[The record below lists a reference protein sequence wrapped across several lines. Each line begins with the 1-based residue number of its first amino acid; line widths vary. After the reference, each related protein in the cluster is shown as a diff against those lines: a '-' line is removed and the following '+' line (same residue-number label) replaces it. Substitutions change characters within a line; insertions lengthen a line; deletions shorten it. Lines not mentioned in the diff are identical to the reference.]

1 MHTTAVTSGFLALA
15 AVSLLA
21 LCGLAEASSLA
32 PDGIAI
38 STHRAGGGDHGF
50 GVAPEIFGDI
60 VRHDIQAGRVAKSTV
75 IYAGRARGACIN
87 FAGDKVA
94 FLKLDGRVCVM
105 NMDGSSLR
113 ELANTKN
120 RNASAIEWPGG
131 DWVYYSEQGRSPDG
145 FFNAREKD
153 DTQDKRTIRRVNVL
167 TGEDELAGVA
177 AQGIWQLSLA
187 ATTTKTAGRF
197 TVTGALLDFSDPGR
211 KLNNRTLD
219 CGTAVSMNGLYV
231 TEMAHS
237 HADLR
242 IWDWS
247 LGTMLRQ
254 FHVNEWA
261 PTPGDGRVY
270 LYRPRWAVNSDRWI
284 VMTQGMDFGCTK
296 QSNMVLYNWRDGRQI
311 QVTSNP
317 LTGEACDEGED
328 FWLAGM
334 ASDLADGLLE
344 GEAPFTV
351 ELKSDKLAGRVWQ
364 WDYGDG
370 AREKAAVG
378 RRTFSEAGDYTVSAT
393 EGKTVLRQAVTVL
406 KRQPPSLTLRVLD
419 DRHVLAEFDEPMT
432 LDAASATLASG
443 TPVAGVKAGALAR
456 DLLISLAAP
465 LPRRDEF
472 TLKGVFDLAQ
482 TPNPPAKDTA
492 RILQPA
498 WPANR
503 AGLVFL
509 WQTDTSPSLC
519 LDKAR
524 DWFPPVRMTPWG
536 SARFDR
542 FGAMLLEGGVMF
554 ASDTSRCITERCR
567 TTGEWSLEVTLT
579 CANAY
584 QGRPG
589 RPRRIIGCKRDGGPD
604 LSFSIEQE
612 AGHLIVAL
620 TLQKDKDQ
628 PKAHRASLGP
638 VTVEQPQHVVVSYAP
653 GKLRGW
659 LNGKLTLEEDVGGQ
673 LPWQNSTF
681 TDGLHFGGP
690 EQVDKPWR
698 GRIEGVAIYCTALNA
713 DDAQGSAKAYS
724 DLLAARPQIQRTR
737 LNARLTAKTAVP
749 KLEEISPYRNALVVY
764 EYAVQ
769 KVLQGKYGG
778 QKIRV
783 VHWGLVDAQPVS
795 VTGTPVGTPCEL
807 VVEPYGDH
815 PELEGQMLRELD
827 ENLDLPLFFDVSNG
841 PVGEPK
847 LARLASSP
855 QEVWLP
861 VGMPMRFAPQAMDQ
875 YGEQIDVPV
884 TWSVQ
889 SGGAINVGT
898 AYGAGQH
905 FTQARQPGDGAIGP
919 DGQFTGTKPGAV
931 TLTLSSDADPAITA
945 TAIAGVGDYPA
956 VNPAAKLP
964 LCIGTERDAMMGDL
978 DRLRLY
984 ARVMPAEEAA
994 ANAAG
999 RKPNDEGLIA
1009 DWTFDERKDG
1019 AYANVAGQGLAAKVM
1034 GEVEHREDKDGR
1046 YVRLARKGWLEVAPD
1061 PRLDAS
1067 AALTLEVWVR
1077 PTEPGILVFRQV
1089 VWQWGMIVRLDQNVV
1104 VADAFRTIGYTL
1116 QAPFTFPKDG
1126 WTHLVVAFGPSG
1138 AWKMYANGKL
1148 IGEREAMP
1156 APVK

>member
-1 MHTTAVTSGFLALA
+1 MRKNAVTSTFIALS
-15 AVSLLA
+15 VLSLLA
-21 LCGLAEASSLA
+21 FCTQAEGSSLA

-38 STHRAGGGDHGF
+38 STHRASGGDHGF

-60 VRHDIQAGRVAKSTV
+60 VRHDIKAGRVAKSTV
-75 IYAGRARGACIN
+75 IYQGRARGACIN

-94 FLKLDGRVCVM
+94 FLKLDGHVCVM

-145 FFNAREKD
+145 VFNAREKD

-187 ATTTKTAGRF
+187 ANTTKTSGRF

-211 KLNNRTLD
+211 KLNNRTLN

-237 HADLR
+237 HADLL

-247 LGTMLRQ
+247 LGTLLRQ

-284 VMTQGMDFGCTK
+284 VMTHGMDFGCTK
-296 QSNMVLYNWRDGRQI
+296 QSNMALYNWRDGRQI
-311 QVTSNP
+311 QVTNNP

-328 FWLAGM
+328 FWLDGL
-334 ASDLADGLLE
+334 ASDLADGMLE

-351 ELKSDKLAGRVWQ
+351 ELKSDKLAGRLWQ

-370 AREKAAVG
+370 AREKAAAG
-378 RRTFSEAGDYTVSAT
+378 RHTFSEAGDYTVTAT

-419 DRHVLAEFDEPMT
+419 DRHVLAEFDEPMK

-482 TPNPPAKDTA
+482 TPNPPVTETVPVV
-492 RILQPA
+492 QPA

-589 RPRRIIGCKRDGGPD
+589 SQFFHRAGGGPSHRGPDPAKGQGSTQSPSRIAGPRDGGAAPARGGE
-604 LSFSIEQE
+604 L
-612 AGHLIVAL
+612 
-620 TLQKDKDQ
+620 
-628 PKAHRASLGP
+628 RAR
-638 VTVEQPQHVVVSYAP
+638 QA
-653 GKLRGW
+653 
-659 LNGKLTLEEDVGGQ
+659 
-673 LPWQNSTF
+673 
-681 TDGLHFGGP
+681 
-690 EQVDKPWR
+690 
-698 GRIEGVAIYCTALNA
+698 
-713 DDAQGSAKAYS
+713 
-724 DLLAARPQIQRTR
+724 
-737 LNARLTAKTAVP
+737 
-749 KLEEISPYRNALVVY
+749 
-764 EYAVQ
+764 
-769 KVLQGKYGG
+769 
-778 QKIRV
+778 
-783 VHWGLVDAQPVS
+783 
-795 VTGTPVGTPCEL
+795 
-807 VVEPYGDH
+807 
-815 PELEGQMLRELD
+815 
-827 ENLDLPLFFDVSNG
+827 
-841 PVGEPK
+841 
-847 LARLASSP
+847 ARLAERQADARGRRGRP
-855 QEVWLP
+855 
-861 VGMPMRFAPQAMDQ
+861 APLAEFHVHGRPALRRPRAGGQAMARQDRGRGHLLHGVECRRCPWQ
-875 YGEQIDVPV
+875 RQGVFRSAGGQAADPENASDRQTGREGGGAQAGGHLPLPQRAGGARVCRAE
-884 TWSVQ
+884 S
-889 SGGAINVGT
+889 SGGQVWRPEDQSRTLGPGGRPT
-898 AYGAGQH
+898 RVRHGYAGRH
-905 FTQARQPGDGAIGP
+905 ALR
-919 DGQFTGTKPGAV
+919 TGRGAV
-931 TLTLSSDADPAITA
+931 RRSS
-945 TAIAGVGDYPA
+945 
-956 VNPAAKLP
+956 
-964 LCIGTERDAMMGDL
+964 
-978 DRLRLY
+978 
-984 ARVMPAEEAA
+984 
-994 ANAAG
+994 
-999 RKPNDEGLIA
+999 
-1009 DWTFDERKDG
+1009 
-1019 AYANVAGQGLAAKVM
+1019 
-1034 GEVEHREDKDGR
+1034 
-1046 YVRLARKGWLEVAPD
+1046 
-1061 PRLDAS
+1061 
-1067 AALTLEVWVR
+1067 
-1077 PTEPGILVFRQV
+1077 
-1089 VWQWGMIVRLDQNVV
+1089 
-1104 VADAFRTIGYTL
+1104 
-1116 QAPFTFPKDG
+1116 
-1126 WTHLVVAFGPSG
+1126 
-1138 AWKMYANGKL
+1138 
-1148 IGEREAMP
+1148 
-1156 APVK
+1156 